1 MQQVKPAIAGRF
13 NSEILALTW
22 LSLGFIYSA
31 RADQLDRLLRSDA
44 IVTPSAIRLIRLSR
58 GLGILDNRLSK
69 WDCYQQTR

>member
-1 MQQVKPAIAGRF
+1 MKQVKPAIAGRF
-13 NSEILALTW
+13 NAEILALTW

-31 RADQLDRLLRSDA
+31 RAGQLDRLLRSDA

-58 GLGILDNRLSK
+58 GLGIVDNRLSV